1 MAESIAKD
9 CKRRILADT
18 WYSHAVEDSCTPFD
32 ELLRDKYPQCVVRL
46 ANRSAYLRGLL
57 LFWLGRSYSLIV
69 TSYDHRGARVAMV
82 LEALFHGRS
91 RRVVILELIR
101 AQNSMDWWKD
111 FPRSVLWRLV
121 LKPAI
126 RRTMMAGQVLT
137 NWEREHYS
145 KMLGVPIGRLFY
157 IPCPL
162 RYASDQLPAK
172 PRADRLTVMSS
183 GRVGSDWE
191 TLFKAHEGASWPL
204 TVICSKLELPRVT
217 KLNTGQNARIL
228 CDVPLEEHEK
238 ELRDAGVYALCVRDR
253 KASAGHIRIRDA
265 TRVGTPVI
273 VCKVKG
279 LEGYVVD
286 GETGLVVE
294 PGDPVALRAAIESL
308 VADPRLG
315 ARLAEN
321 AFERASGHTSEKY
334 IEQIRTLIS
343 ACADGCP
350 PSTL

>member
-1 MAESIAKD
+1 M
-9 CKRRILADT
+9 
-18 WYSHAVEDSCTPFD
+18 PFD
-32 ELLRDKYPQCVVRL
+32 ELLRDKYPRCVVGL
-46 ANRSAYLRGLL
+46 ADRSSYLRGLL
-57 LFWLGRSYSLIV
+57 LFWLGRSYSLIL
-69 TSYDHRGARVAMV
+69 TSFDHRGARVAVV
-82 LEALFHGRS
+82 LEALFHRRS
-91 RRVVILELIR
+91 ARMVILEFIR
-101 AQNSMDWWKD
+101 AERATRPWKD
-111 FPRSVLWRLV
+111 FLRSVLWRFV

-126 RRTMMAGQVLT
+126 RRSMMAGQVLT
-137 NWEREHYS
+137 DWEREHYS

-172 PRADRLTVMSS
+172 PRADGLTVMSS

-204 TVICSKLELPRVT
+204 TVICSSHELPRVT
-217 KLNTGQNARIL
+217 KLNTGQKARIL
-228 CDVPLEEHEK
+228 CDVPLEEHQK
-238 ELRDAGVYALCVRDR
+238 ELRDAGVYALCLRDR
-253 KASAGHIRIRDA
+253 NASSGHIRIRDA

-294 PGDPVALRAAIESL
+294 PGDPAALRAAIESL
-308 VADPRLG
+308 VADPQLG

-334 IEQIRTLIS
+334 IEQIRTLVL

-350 PSTL
+350 PSAL